1 MCLFQQVDINM
12 ISGSELIARIGHC
25 SQESTIKIEDTG
37 REVGKGS
44 AFVISTGSALATH
57 SKQLASGTFSTQTFT
72 EGDPIGFAEVIALQE
87 QSLKFREIESVSL
100 IQIAGEDIKKAVDES
115 GFLVKEMI
123 RYSVFRVFERS
134 RNRFNTIF
142 EDKLIK
148 KYRKTILRIPYS
160 KGDKIFYSKSDPDS
174 IFFIE
179 KGNVKL
185 LTNNGNVLTTLRPT
199 DCFGE
204 GSLISNQHRS
214 MTAVAA
220 VDCVLIKLPGSKV
233 EAEIGKEH
241 PLVQLALLQLVKRV
255 HLMNQMRLI
264 ESGDSVYSG

>member
-1 MCLFQQVDINM
+1 M
-12 ISGSELIARIGHC
+12 ISGSELITRIGDC
-25 SQESTIKIEDTG
+25 SQDSAIKIEDTG
-37 REVGKGS
+37 PEVAIGN
-44 AFVISTGSALATH
+44 AFVITAGLALATH
-57 SKQLASGTFSTQTFT
+57 NKQLASGTFSTQTFNV
-72 EGDPIGFAEVIALQE
+72 GDPIGFAEVIALQK
-87 QSLKFREIESVSL
+87 QSLKFREIESISL
-100 IQIAGEDIKKAVDES
+100 IKIRGEDIKKALDVA

-123 RYSVFRVFERS
+123 RYSIFRVFERS

-148 KYRKTILRIPYS
+148 KYSKTFLRIPFTA
-160 KGDKIFYSKSDPDS
+160 GDKIFYSRSDPDS

-179 KGNVKL
+179 EGNVDL
-185 LTNNGNVLTTLRPT
+185 LTNNGNILTTLRPT

-214 MTAVAA
+214 MTAVASSN
-220 VDCVLIKLPGSKV
+220 CLLIKLPGAEV
-233 EAEIGKEH
+233 EREIRKEH
-241 PLVQLALLQLVKRV
+241 PLVQLVLLQLVKRV